1 MTRIRVFDEGDV
13 PGAVELFARVRPEN
27 GWAAADCEHYFHEV
41 LFNNPWRDLDV
52 PSWVAE
58 ADGRIV
64 GFYAVLPRRMA
75 LNGRTLR
82 AAVGCQI
89 VVEPQPRFGLVALQL
104 AKATLSGSQDLT
116 LADGANE
123 RSRLM
128 WLGIGGATPP
138 LYNLQWIRLL
148 RPARFALGLF
158 ERSAAGR
165 AASLA
170 ARPLAALADGA
181 VGRLAWNRCFET
193 QGGLVD
199 VELDAATML
208 EHPELLA
215 GAAALSP
222 VYDARSLAWI
232 LGEAARKNGLGTW
245 RARAVRDGLGVA
257 GWYCYYVRRGG
268 VSEVVQ
274 VAAREGAFDA
284 VLCHL
289 FGDAWRHGAAAVR
302 GRLDPRHIDDF
313 SARHCWFRREG
324 ACVLVHTRRADVS
337 EAFRRG
343 DAALTRLEGE
353 WCLRFLAA

>member
-1 MTRIRVFDEGDV
+1 MTSIRVFREGDV

-52 PSWVAE
+52 PSWIAE

-64 GFYAVLPRRMA
+64 GFYVVLPRRMA

-123 RSRLM
+123 RARLM

-158 ERSAAGR
+158 ERGGAGR

-170 ARPLAALADGA
+170 ARPLAALADGLVA
-181 VGRLAWNRCFET
+181 RSTWNRCFET
-193 QGGLVD
+193 PLGLAD
-199 VELDAATML
+199 VELDAGTML
-208 EHPELLA
+208 EHLEWVA
-215 GAAALSP
+215 GAAALRP
-222 VYDARSLAWI
+222 VYDGRSLAWI

-245 RARAVRDGLGVA
+245 RARAVHDRAGVI

-274 VAAREGAFDA
+274 IAARDGAFDA
-284 VLCHL
+284 VLRHL
-289 FGDAWRHGAAAVR
+289 FGDAWRQGAAAVR
-302 GRLDPRHIDDF
+302 GRLDPRRVDDF

-324 ACVLVHTRRADVS
+324 ACVLVHTRHADVS
-337 EAFRRG
+337 DAFRRG

-353 WCLRFLAA
+353 WCLRFVAA